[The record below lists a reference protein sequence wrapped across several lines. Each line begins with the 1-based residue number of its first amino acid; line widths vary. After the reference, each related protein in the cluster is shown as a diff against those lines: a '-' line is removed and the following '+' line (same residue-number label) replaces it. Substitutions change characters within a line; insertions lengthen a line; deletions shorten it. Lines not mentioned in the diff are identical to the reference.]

1 MPGPSRPITDMD
13 LSSALAKLFHSLP
26 PRKGNLAEL
35 ADGYKIALNGC
46 TVHGL
51 TEAVYLYIRGEIE
64 GQSVSYAPT
73 PPELSRAVRA
83 IDRKAASVHGPAIA
97 YTPQPFITVEM
108 RMDAERVRLAKEGRK
123 YLCSPPSHV
132 AAQEMAK
139 RGEIPPG
146 SVYSGL
152 LGSFYSPTNY
162 QPEGKADDRSDSI
175 RQPSRA
181 AIRREDGERE
191 PTAPGDASAAA
202 TSGIEA
208 GSSDWRGLFD
218 AERAADE
225 QTEDD
230 SAPDTFDGDRGAR
243 GHSIAAE

>member
-1 MPGPSRPITDMD
+1 M
-13 LSSALAKLFHSLP
+13 P
-26 PRKGNLAEL
+26 PRKGNLVEL

-83 IDRKAASVHGPAIA
+83 IDRKAASLSSGPAID
-97 YTPQPFITVEM
+97 YTPLPFLTVQM
-108 RMDAERVRLAKEGRK
+108 RIDAERVRLAKEGRK
-123 YLCSPPSHV
+123 YLCSPSSHV

-152 LGSFYSPTNY
+152 LGSFYSPINY
-162 QPEGKADDRSDSI
+162 QPEGNSDERRYQPEPDIREPGGPTIRPEDGQRADGSEEL
-175 RQPSRA
+175 QRA
-181 AIRREDGERE
+181 A
-191 PTAPGDASAAA
+191 A
-202 TSGIEA
+202 SGIEA
-208 GSSDWRGLFD
+208 GPSDWRGLF
-218 AERAADE
+218 ASERATSE
-225 QTEDD
+225 QNEDG
-230 SAPDTFDGDRGAR
+230 SASGTIDGDRGATGYSR
-243 GHSIAAE
+243 AAE